1 MKNLS
6 LRQLKIFVSA
16 ARLSS
21 FAKAAEE
28 MHLTAP
34 AISMQ
39 MRDLEED
46 LGIPLFAKKGRGIA
60 LTSAGEYFLVYARR
74 VLQSLREAEDMMAKL
89 KGIETGSLTIGL
101 VSTAKYFVPQLL
113 AEFRKDHPGI
123 QVVIQV
129 RNRDQLIKLLREG
142 EIDIAVM
149 GKPPRD
155 LDVRAE
161 PFANH
166 PHAFIAAPNHP
177 LTKQKRI
184 PVSTLDQEEV
194 LVREAGSGTRAVME
208 NFFEEHRFRPMS
220 TIEMSSNETIKQ
232 AVMAGLGISFTSL
245 HTVGLEMEHNK
256 LAVLDV
262 EQTPVT
268 RIWHVVNLTGKNLSL
283 PAEAFRYFVLEQ
295 GNELMTTMFPLLTTL
310 MKSYRS

>member
-232 AVMAGLGISFTSL
+232 AVMAGLG
-245 HTVGLEMEHNK
+245 
-256 LAVLDV
+256 
-262 EQTPVT
+262 
-268 RIWHVVNLTGKNLSL
+268 
-283 PAEAFRYFVLEQ
+283 
-295 GNELMTTMFPLLTTL
+295 
-310 MKSYRS
+310 

>member
-1 MKNLS
+1 
-6 LRQLKIFVSA
+6 
-16 ARLSS
+16 
-21 FAKAAEE
+21 
-28 MHLTAP
+28 
-34 AISMQ
+34 
-39 MRDLEED
+39 
-46 LGIPLFAKKGRGIA
+46 
-60 LTSAGEYFLVYARR
+60 
-74 VLQSLREAEDMMAKL
+74 
-89 KGIETGSLTIGL
+89 
-101 VSTAKYFVPQLL
+101 
-113 AEFRKDHPGI
+113 GI

-149 GKPPRD
+149 GRPPRD

-166 PHAFIAAPNHP
+166 PHAFIAAPSHP

-184 PVSTLDQEEV
+184 PVGNLDQEEV

-208 NFFEEHRFRPMS
+208 NFFEQHRFRPMS

-245 HTVGLEMEHNK
+245 HTVGLEMEHNR
-256 LAVLDV
+256 LSVLDV

-295 GNELMTTMFPLLTTL
+295 GNDLMTKMFPLLTNL
-310 MKSYRS
+310 MKSYKP